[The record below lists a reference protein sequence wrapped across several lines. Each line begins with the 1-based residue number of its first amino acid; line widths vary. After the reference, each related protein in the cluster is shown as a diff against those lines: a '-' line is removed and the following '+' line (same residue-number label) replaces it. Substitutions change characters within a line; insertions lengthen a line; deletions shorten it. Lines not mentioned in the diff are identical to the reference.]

1 MRKTT
6 ESKKEK
12 IINFYKENKDI
23 LDEFIAIFV
32 FGFISIA
39 FLMLN
44 LDNPHGIQIML
55 CIILFYILMA
65 IFCVPIINRI
75 AENIVKSL
83 NGGRDNV

>member
-32 FGFISIA
+32 FGFISIV
-39 FLMLN
+39 FSMLSLYIHN
-44 LDNPHGIQIML
+44 GIQIML
-55 CIILFYILMA
+55 CIILF
-65 IFCVPIINRI
+65 
-75 AENIVKSL
+75 
-83 NGGRDNV
+83 NVLLTQFHTQRVYYEIKELKEQEKNK

>member
-32 FGFISIA
+32 FGFISIV
-39 FLMLN
+39 FSMLSLYIHN
-44 LDNPHGIQIML
+44 GIQIML
-55 CIILFYILMA
+55 CIILF
-65 IFCVPIINRI
+65 
-75 AENIVKSL
+75 
-83 NGGRDNV
+83 NVLLTQFHTQRAYYEIKELKEQEKNK

>member
-12 IINFYKENKDI
+12 IINFCKENKDA
-23 LDEFIAIFV
+23 LGEFIAILV

-39 FLMLN
+39 FLMLS

-65 IFCVPIINRI
+65 IFCVQRTYYEIKELKEQEKN
-75 AENIVKSL
+75 K
-83 NGGRDNV
+83 

>member
-12 IINFYKENKDI
+12 IVNFYKENKDM
-23 LDEFIAIFV
+23 LGELIAIFI

-39 FLMLN
+39 FLMLS

-55 CIILFYILMA
+55 CIILF
-65 IFCVPIINRI
+65 
-75 AENIVKSL
+75 
-83 NGGRDNV
+83 NVFLTQFHAQRAYYVIKELKEQEKNK

>member
-32 FGFISIA
+32 FGFISIV
-39 FLMLN
+39 FSMLS
-44 LDNPHGIQIML
+44 LYIHHGVQIML
-55 CIILFYILMA
+55 CIILF
-65 IFCVPIINRI
+65 
-75 AENIVKSL
+75 
-83 NGGRDNV
+83 NVLLTQFHTQRVYYEIKELKEQEKNK

>member
-32 FGFISIA
+32 FGFISIV
-39 FLMLN
+39 FSMLS
-44 LDNPHGIQIML
+44 LYVHHGIQIML
-55 CIILFYILMA
+55 CIILF
-65 IFCVPIINRI
+65 
-75 AENIVKSL
+75 
-83 NGGRDNV
+83 NVLLTQFHTQRAYYEIKELKEQEKNK